1 MQRFIRQVLSCVLLT
16 IPLAFAQTYPDR
28 PVRIVVPFSP
38 GGGTDI
44 IARMMAQKLTEM
56 WGQSVVVENKTGGN
70 GNIGAQFVAQSKPD
84 G

>member
-56 WGQSVVVENKTGGN
+56 WASRWWLKTRL
-70 GNIGAQFVAQSKPD
+70 GAMAT
-84 G
+84 